1 MNSEK
6 NKPWRAA
13 GIRWLVLGL
22 LLLGLG
28 GCGWFS
34 SDTKKEQLEGS
45 ADALIQ
51 DGLDF
56 YQRGSYE
63 KAVEAFQTLRDRY
76 PYSQYA
82 ILAELKLADSY
93 YLNKDYELAATG
105 YKEFERLHPAN
116 EVIPYII
123 FQQGMSYFKQMPTV
137 DRDQSRTY
145 LAVQEFNRLIKSF
158 PQSEYVPQAKA
169 NRDLA
174 LKNLATHEFLIGEFY
189 FKQGNCQAAMGRFA
203 WIDKN
208 YPDIPVPPKM
218 NAYRETCQKKMSA
231 GK

>member
-1 MNSEK
+1 MSRKKFGLQSNALC
-6 NKPWRAA
+6 RLA
-13 GIRWLVLGL
+13 LGL
-22 LLLGLG
+22 LLTVLG

-34 SDTKKEQLEGS
+34 SDTKKELEGS
-45 ADALIQ
+45 GDALIQ
-51 DGLDF
+51 EGLDA
-56 YQRGSYE
+56 YQRKKYE
-63 KAVEAFQTLRDRY
+63 KAVEAFQTLKDRY

-93 YLNKDYELAATG
+93 YLNKDYELAAAS

-137 DRDQSRTY
+137 DRDQSRTT

-158 PQSEYVPQAKA
+158 PQSEFVTQAKA
-169 NRDLA
+169 NRDEA
-174 LKNLATHEFLIGEFY
+174 LKNLILHEFLIGEFY
-189 FKQGNCQAAMGRFA
+189 FKKGECRAALGRFDY
-203 WIDKN
+203 IDKH
-208 YPDIPVPPKM
+208 YPDIPRPPKM
-218 NAYRETCQKKMSA
+218 QSYRETCLKKISA